1 ERYWPL
7 KQELLQIGPFS
18 IVQEERPLTHFQY
31 VAWPDRGIPDNYSHF
46 LEMIEHMRLKQG
58 DDSAPICVHCSAGCG
73 RTGVICIL
81 EHVRHLLLQ
90 QSIPPNFSI
99 FDIVLAM
106 RKQRPSAVQT
116 LEQYEFLFHA
126 VAEMFRSALATA
138 KYETLKEV
146 RGPRACLSPVVLP
159 PPSSP
164 PPRSIS
170 VPSEPTPDLPPKMSD
185 TYAVV
190 NKFRGTVGGSLQDW
204 GGGGSAGRPLALIGD
219 MGESPGGGDAGILG
233 PSSSLHLGSLDRGW
247 GEGKGPPSSL
257 LFLPP
262 PGYNFRI
269 GKPKGPRDP
278 PAEWTRL

>member
-1 ERYWPL
+1 PPGKKCERYWPL
-7 KQELLQIGPFS
+7 KQEPLQIGPFS
-18 IVQEERPLTHFQY
+18 IRFPPQEERPLTHFQY

-46 LEMIEHMRLKQG
+46 LEMIEHVRLTQG
-58 DDSAPICVHCSAGCG
+58 GDPAPVCVHCSAGCG

-116 LEQYEFLFHA
+116 LEQYEFLYHA
-126 VAEMFRSALATA
+126 VAEMFRSALATT
-138 KYETLKEV
+138 KYENLKEV
-146 RGPRACLSPVVLP
+146 RGAPGQGP
-159 PPSSP
+159 SP
-164 PPRSIS
+164 P
-170 VPSEPTPDLPPKMSD
+170 
-185 TYAVV
+185 
-190 NKFRGTVGGSLQDW
+190 VGGVGVHTAQGPSPPA
-204 GGGGSAGRPLALIGD
+204 GGAGG
-219 MGESPGGGDAGILG
+219 PGGGDPGVL
-233 PSSSLHLGSLDRGW
+233 GW
-247 GEGKGPPSSL
+247 GDPGAVWIWGVWVGGPVSGSVGGGRFRCPPLTVFS
-257 LFLPP
+257 P